1 MNPSLSPARD
11 FTPAVPVLAAYDP
24 IIALLTREK
33 RWRTAMRRQ
42 MAPAPGEV
50 IVDAGC
56 GTGSLLAL
64 LGQGE
69 PKATLI
75 GLDPDTRILAIATD
89 KLRRGGVRADLRQG
103 YLRDV
108 ASLCAGVAVDKIVS
122 SLVFHQVP
130 MAEKRAGLVAMHA
143 ALVPGGEIHI
153 ADYGL
158 QRTFA
163 MRALF
168 RMVQWV
174 DGFEDT
180 QPNADGILPSL
191 MAAAGFADVEE
202 TQVIPTVTGSIS
214 FYRGR
219 KP

>member
-1 MNPSLSPARD
+1 MTSSLSPSRD

-33 RWRTAMRRQ
+33 RWRTAIVRQ
-42 MAPAPGEV
+42 MAPRPGEV
-50 IVDAGC
+50 VVDAGC

-64 LGQGE
+64 LGHAE
-69 PKATLI
+69 PKARLI
-75 GLDPDTRILAIATD
+75 GLDPDARILALAED
-89 KLRRGGVRADLRQG
+89 KLGRGPVRADLRRG

-108 ASLCAGVAVDKIVS
+108 ADLCAGVAVDKIVS
-122 SLVFHQVP
+122 TLVFHQVP
-130 MAEKRAGLVAMHA
+130 MAEKHAGLAAIHA
-143 ALVPGGEIHI
+143 ALVPGGQVHI

-163 MRALF
+163 MRTLF
-168 RMVQWV
+168 RMVQAV
-174 DGFEDT
+174 DGVADT
-180 QPNADGILPSL
+180 QPNADGILPLL
-191 MAAAGFADVEE
+191 MTQAGLVEVEE

>member
-1 MNPSLSPARD
+1 MNPPLSPTRD

-33 RWRTAMRRQ
+33 RWRAAMRRQ
-42 MAPAPGEV
+42 VAPAPGDV

-64 LGQGE
+64 LGRAE
-69 PKATLI
+69 PEATLI
-75 GLDPDTRILAIATD
+75 GLDPDTRILALATD
-89 KLRRGGVRADLRQG
+89 KLRHGGVRADLRQG

-108 ASLCAGVAVDKIVS
+108 ADLCAGIAVDKVVS

-130 MAEKRAGLVAMHA
+130 MAEKRAGLAAIHA
-143 ALVPGGEIHI
+143 ALVPGGQVHI

-163 MRALF
+163 MRTLF
-168 RMVQWV
+168 RMVQMV

-180 QPNADGILPSL
+180 QPNADGILPTL
-191 MAAAGFADVEE
+191 MTAAGFVDVEE
-202 TQVIPTVTGSIS
+202 TQVMATVTGSIS

>member
-1 MNPSLSPARD
+1 MTPSFSPSRD

-33 RWRTAMRRQ
+33 RWRTAIVRQ
-42 MAPAPGEV
+42 VGPAPGEV

-64 LGQGE
+64 LGRDE
-69 PKATLI
+69 PKARLV
-75 GLDPDTRILAIATD
+75 GLDPDARILDIARI
-89 KLRRGGVRADLRQG
+89 KLGQGPVRADLRQG
-103 YLRDV
+103 YLREV
-108 ASLCAGVAVDKIVS
+108 AALCGDVAVDKIVS
-122 SLVFHQVP
+122 TLVFHQVP
-130 MAEKRAGLVAMHA
+130 MAEKRAGLAAIHA
-143 ALVPGGEIHI
+143 ALVTGGQVHI

-158 QRTFA
+158 QRTVA
-163 MRALF
+163 MRTLF
-168 RMVQWV
+168 RMVQAV
-174 DGFEDT
+174 DGVADT

-191 MAAAGFADVEE
+191 MTATGFVDVEE

>member
-1 MNPSLSPARD
+1 MSPSLSPPHD

-24 IIALLTREK
+24 IIALLTRER
-33 RWRTAMRRQ
+33 RWRAAMVRQ
-42 MAPAPGEV
+42 VAPAPREV

-64 LGQGE
+64 LGQAE
-69 PKATLI
+69 PRAKLI
-75 GLDPDTRILAIATD
+75 GLDPDARILAIATE
-89 KLRRGGVRADLRQG
+89 KLGQGGVRADLRQG

-108 ASLCAGVAVDKIVS
+108 ADLCAGAPVDKVVS

-130 MAEKRAGLVAMHA
+130 MAEKRAGLAAIHA
-143 ALVPGGEIHI
+143 ALTPGGQLHI

-158 QRTFA
+158 QRTVA
-163 MRALF
+163 MRTLF
-168 RMVQWV
+168 RMVQMV

-180 QPNADGILPSL
+180 QPNADGVLPSL
-191 MAAAGFADVEE
+191 MAAAGFVEIEE
-202 TQVIPTVTGSIS
+202 TRVIPTVTGSIS
-214 FYRGR
+214 LYRGR

>member
-24 IIALLTREK
+24 IIALLTRER
-33 RWRTAMRRQ
+33 RWRAAMVRQ
-42 MAPAPGEV
+42 VAPAPEEV

-64 LGQGE
+64 LGQAE
-69 PKATLI
+69 PKARLI
-75 GLDPDTRILAIATD
+75 GLDPDARILAMASG
-89 KLRRGGVRADLRQG
+89 KLGQGGARADLRQG

-108 ASLCAGVAVDKIVS
+108 ADLCAGVGVDKVVS

-130 MAEKRAGLVAMHA
+130 MAEKRAGLA
-143 ALVPGGEIHI
+143 AIHQALAPGGQVHI

-168 RMVQWV
+168 RMVQMV

-191 MAAAGFADVEE
+191 MTAAGFVEVEE
-202 TQVIPTVTGSIS
+202 TQVMPTVTGSIS